1 MRVSKSWRHF
11 PFWVNFSSVV
21 FQVCGTPEYIA
32 PEVIL
37 RQGYGK
43 PVDWWAMG
51 IILYEFLVGC
61 VPFFGDT
68 PEELFG
74 QVVSGKNQGILTP
87 NPDNSIMIEKI
98 SAWWMIKRVEKKVPI
113 TLHWRR
119 SMICILRPGHT
130 KPVDEHLSGYF
141 VWCVSLIGLT
151 SAAVVELASESS
163 ARVQFSE

>member
-1 MRVSKSWRHF
+1 
-11 PFWVNFSSVV
+11 
-21 FQVCGTPEYIA
+21 
-32 PEVIL
+32 
-37 RQGYGK
+37 
-43 PVDWWAMG
+43 MG

-87 NPDNSIMIEKI
+87 NPDNSIMIEII

-119 SMICILRPGHT
+119 SMSCILRPGHT
-130 KPVDEHLSGYF
+130 KPVDERLSGYF
-141 VWCVSLIGLT
+141 IWCVPLIGQLLNRCR
-151 SAAVVELASESS
+151 SRRHEWELWLD
-163 ARVQFSE
+163 VQFSEWVSARELKGHETPCFSTG